1 MVRCRTLGV
10 LELHDSSTEEHL
22 SVLSQPKRAALLVYL
37 AAATPRGF
45 HRRDTLLALFW
56 PDSDQ
61 EHARAALRQS
71 LTFLRHELGP
81 EVIQTRGGEDVGVD
95 PERLWCDV
103 VAFEEGIRVDDLEH
117 GLEFYRG
124 DFLAGF
130 HLSGCGAFEEWV
142 EGRRRELRDVAVDAV
157 TRMIAREETRGSIT
171 GAVQWAR
178 RRVRLMTDDERALQR
193 LLRLLDRG
201 GDRAGALREYDAF
214 ARRLAAEYGAE
225 PSPETQA
232 LIAEIRA
239 RGAAAPHEGGSGRTP

>member
-10 LELHDSSTEEHL
+10 LELRGPAEQEQL

-37 AAATPRGF
+37 AIATPRGF

-103 VAFEEGIRVDDLEH
+103 VAFEEGIRGDDLEH

-124 DFLAGF
+124 DFLIGF
-130 HLSGCGAFEEWV
+130 HISGCGEFERWV
-142 EGRRRELRDVAVDAV
+142 EQRRRELEPLERDVSKLDGITAPGPRMSCDEAVA
-157 TRMIAREETRGSIT
+157 ILKQEGLAFE
-171 GAVQWAR
+171 W
-178 RRVRLMTDDERALQR
+178 
-193 LLRLLDRG
+193 G
-201 GDRAGALREYDAF
+201 GD
-214 ARRLAAEYGAE
+214 
-225 PSPETQA
+225 
-232 LIAEIRA
+232 
-239 RGAAAPHEGGSGRTP
+239 